1 MIYRLLGV
9 VAVLVG
15 LVAGWFWVLGPLR
28 AAQAGA
34 AEVSY
39 DLRTFMVTPL
49 AIIIGVL
56 LIAGGEKVVGIV
68 HGTPTNAKD
77 WIYRIVMIAVVGG
90 LAWLSWTWFSGQM
103 SALGY
108 SEVQS

>member
-1 MIYRLLGV
+1 MMYRLLGV
-9 VAVLVG
+9 VAVLAG
-15 LVAGWFWVLGPLR
+15 LAAGWFWVLGPLR

-39 DLRTFMVTPL
+39 DLNTFMITPL
-49 AIIIGVL
+49 AIVIGLL
-56 LIAGGEKVVGIV
+56 LIVGGEKVVGIV

-77 WIYRIVMIAVVGG
+77 WIYRIAMIAVVGG
-90 LAWLSWTWFSGQM
+90 VAWLSWTWFSGQM
-103 SALGY
+103 TALGY